1 MKKYIQIIKEI
12 TIPVDIGSEILHGKF
27 KNKKG
32 TVKSFTWSEKG
43 DLIAELEGG
52 KQISILK
59 IRLKKK

>member
-1 MKKYIQIIKEI
+1 MKYIKIINEELK
-12 TIPVDIGSEILHGKF
+12 IPVNIGDEILHGKF